1 MAKYHFSRQ
10 HHNDV
15 VQVLDTLR
23 HDVGACCVFL
33 TNVMGNTVLSSGEQE
48 TLPMDEIN
56 ALLGGSISAL
66 EEAGKTLGDQQHN
79 FNLVYQREGSRH
91 YLFAINVGEKLLL
104 TLLIPKTQFG
114 TPMGAVMHYS
124 QRVAKTLGEML
135 QDQDEEFSPQLS
147 GELPDDLDAAITE
160 DLDALFAQVE
170 ATPNDAL
177 LETKEANHLPFLD
190 GDTTSPPLL
199 SYDDAVQQG
208 IFPKQPHHTVKGE
221 TQHGG
226 ESRNNGRGAS

>member
-1 MAKYHFSRQ
+1 MVKYHLS
-10 HHNDV
+10 HHHLDDV
-15 VQVLDTLR
+15 LRALDALR
-23 HDVGACCVFL
+23 RDVGACCVFL

-79 FNLVYQREGSRH
+79 FNLVYQREGNRH
-91 YLFAINVGEKLLL
+91 YLFAINVGEKLLM

-124 QRVAKTLGEML
+124 QRAAKALSEML
-135 QDQDEEFSPQLS
+135 QDEEFPSRLS
-147 GELPDDLDAAITE
+147 EDLPDDLDAAIVE

-170 ATPNDAL
+170 DASEDIL
-177 LETKEANHLPFLD
+177 LEAKGADYNTLTDEDAKGA
-190 GDTTSPPLL
+190 PLL
-199 SYDDAVQQG
+199 TYDDAVQRG
-208 IFPKQPHHTVKGE
+208 LFPEQQHHAVKGE
-221 TQHGG
+221 IQNGG
-226 ESRNNGRGAS
+226 EPRNKGKGAN